1 MKFEIV
7 FKYFNFSIALFSMA
21 LMIEIFINFKKLNT
35 LKILFISMV
44 GWISIHNLSVLLNG
58 SFFLNVISRFFIL
71 ITGINILYFLYKF
84 TLNKF
89 ILLLCALLFFLL
101 IFLIKTDLIPWV
113 DNSILNILSIAG
125 RLLITIIFL
134 YLYLNIYWKLLSSL
148 NENNIYSKKLRKW
161 IIFFIVF
168 YIIAAINNIFLQFY
182 PQQISIIRSL
192 TIFTHLTICILI
204 FYRPK
209 FINRSELA
217 ISIGKTFRQ
226 NAIALIDDDKFK
238 LEFHTNQYFL
248 NPDAS
253 IENFT
258 ELMNVN
264 ASILNEYINQKTNL
278 TFYDLVNKTR
288 VEHFVAI
295 SSRNQYKNLTIEG
308 LATLSGFGSKQT
320 FYRNFKK
327 FHGGSPSNLN
337 KINE

>member
-21 LMIEIFINFKKLNT
+21 LMIEIIIHFKKLNT

-44 GWISIHNLSVLLNG
+44 GWISIHNLSVLLNW

-71 ITGINILYFLYKF
+71 ITGINILNFLYKF

-101 IFLIKTDLIPWV
+101 IFLIKTDSIPWE

-134 YLYLNIYWKLLSSL
+134 YLYMNIYWKLLSSL

-161 IIFFIVF
+161 IIFFIIF

-226 NAIALIDDDKFK
+226 NAIALIDENKFK

-248 NPDAS
+248 NPNAS

-278 TFYDLVNKTR
+278 TFNDLVNKTR

-295 SSRNQYKNLTIEG
+295 SSSNQYKNLTIEG

-337 KINE
+337 RINE

>member
-1 MKFEIV
+1 M
-7 FKYFNFSIALFSMA
+7 
-21 LMIEIFINFKKLNT
+21 
-35 LKILFISMV
+35 
-44 GWISIHNLSVLLNG
+44 
-58 SFFLNVISRFFIL
+58 
-71 ITGINILYFLYKF
+71 
-84 TLNKF
+84 
-89 ILLLCALLFFLL
+89 
-101 IFLIKTDLIPWV
+101 
-113 DNSILNILSIAG
+113 
-125 RLLITIIFL
+125 
-134 YLYLNIYWKLLSSL
+134 NIYWKLLSSL

-161 IIFFIVF
+161 IIFFIIF

-209 FINRSELA
+209 FINRSELT

-226 NAIALIDDDKFK
+226 NAIALIDENKFK

-248 NPDAS
+248 NPNAS

-278 TFYDLVNKTR
+278 TFNDLVNKTR

-295 SSRNQYKNLTIEG
+295 SSSNQYKNLTIEG

-337 KINE
+337 RINE